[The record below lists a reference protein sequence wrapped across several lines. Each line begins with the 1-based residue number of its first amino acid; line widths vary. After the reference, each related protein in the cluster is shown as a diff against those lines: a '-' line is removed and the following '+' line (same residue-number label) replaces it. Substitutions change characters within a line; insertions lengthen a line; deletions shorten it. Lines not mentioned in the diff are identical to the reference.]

1 MVKYKGRNLSRNTKS
16 IARRAIVKSALNIN
30 SKRNPRVILLSVKAS
45 YKTFKVGRNKL
56 NLEHGTELTN
66 KDEIELKR
74 MLKKEQNIKN
84 QTMYL
89 AHLEAI
95 KTSKVSM
102 YVSKEHKE
110 NKKLERAIAREKRQA
125 AYQEKLDSQKRLS
138 A

>member
-1 MVKYKGRNLSRNTKS
+1 MKIKSRNLSRNTKS
-16 IARRAIVKSALNIN
+16 IARRAIVKSALNID
-30 SKRNPRVILLSVKAS
+30 SKRDPRVILLSVKAS

-56 NLEHGTELTN
+56 NLKHGAELTN

-89 AHLEAI
+89 THLEAI
-95 KTSKVSM
+95 KTTKASM
-102 YVSKEHKE
+102 YVSKEHKK
-110 NKKLERAIAREKRQA
+110 NTKLERAIAREKRQTA
-125 AYQEKLDSQKRLS
+125 HQDALDNQKRLS

>member
-1 MVKYKGRNLSRNTKS
+1 MKIKSRNLSRNTKS
-16 IARRAIVKSALNIN
+16 IARRAIVKSALNID
-30 SKRNPRVILLSVKAS
+30 SKLDPRVILLSVKAS

-56 NLEHGTELTN
+56 NLKHGAELTN

-89 AHLEAI
+89 THLEAI
-95 KTSKVSM
+95 KTTKASM
-102 YVSKEHKE
+102 YVSKEHKK
-110 NKKLERAIAREKRQA
+110 NTKLERAIAREKRQTA
-125 AYQEKLDSQKRLS
+125 HQDALDNQKRLS